1 MSDHEHTTIIGPDTH
16 IKGEMVFETSACVLG
31 RFEGRIASKG
41 ELTVG
46 DSATCK
52 ASIDATRIVIDGTV
66 EGDIIARE
74 RLELNAGATING
86 DIVANKLIVAEGAS
100 FIGHC
105 RVGEA
110 AVKAAKEQPSSIP
123 IEAGRAAQ
131 AAQVARNKGSSSPQ
145 PLVGDIESTLA
156 GFEAKL
162 SEFSRSKT
170 GTGA

>member
-1 MSDHEHTTIIGPDTH
+1 MSDREHTTVIGPDTH
-16 IKGEMVFETSACVLG
+16 IKGEMVFETSACILG
-31 RFEGRIASKG
+31 RFEGRVTSKG

-46 DSATCK
+46 DSAACK
-52 ASIDATRIVIDGTV
+52 ASIDAARVIVDGTV

-74 RLELNAGATING
+74 RLELNAGATVNG

-100 FIGHC
+100 FMGHC

-110 AVKAAKEQPSSIP
+110 AVKAAKEQPANIP

-131 AAQVARNKGSSSPQ
+131 AARNKTGAPQ
-145 PLVGDIESTLA
+145 PMVGDIESTLA

-162 SEFSRSKT
+162 SEFSRSKSAAT
-170 GTGA
+170 GT

>member
-1 MSDHEHTTIIGPDTH
+1 MPDRDHTTIIGPDTH
-16 IKGEMVFETSACVLG
+16 IKGEMMFDTSACILG

-46 DSATCK
+46 DSAACK
-52 ASIDATRIVIDGTV
+52 ASIDASRIIVDGTV

-110 AVKAAKEQPSSIP
+110 AVKAAAKDQPASIP

-131 AAQVARNKGSSSPQ
+131 ARTKNAPPLAPQ
-145 PLVGDIESTLA
+145 AMGNDIESTLA

-162 SEFSRSKT
+162 SEFSRSKSAA
-170 GTGA
+170 TGA